1 MIRLL
6 LAVVNVADIRAPMR
20 RLRRGGVDAFRPSLS
35 KNPVGGASAA
45 YRLKLS
51 GFWPNEMR
59 RLPPLGVAK
68 SPLERQG

>member
-6 LAVVNVADIRAPMR
+6 LAVVNVADNRAPMQAPAAR
-20 RLRRGGVDAFRPSLS
+20 RSRCRQTIAFEE
-35 KNPVGGASAA
+35 PVGGASTA